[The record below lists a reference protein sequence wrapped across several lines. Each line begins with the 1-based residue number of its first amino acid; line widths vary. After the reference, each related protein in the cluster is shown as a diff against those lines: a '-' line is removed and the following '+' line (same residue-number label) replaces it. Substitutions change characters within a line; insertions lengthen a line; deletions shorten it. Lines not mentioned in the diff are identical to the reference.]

1 MQNWIKCSE
10 RMPDEHRAVLVF
22 DPEEEDGQH
31 VASFSYGSWVYG
43 VSWDVNLECYP
54 THWQP
59 LPEPPNE

>member
-10 RMPDEHRAVLVF
+10 RMPPEGEDVLVY
-22 DPEEEDGQH
+22 DESENSQH
-31 VASFSYGSWVYG
+31 VASWSYQSWVYG

-59 LPEPPNE
+59 LPEPPRE